1 MKNTSKVIAQQTKGW
16 QMEMNKLST
25 QERHNRKRVLHKRIR
40 RKHSEEINEK
50 ISTHRNDNLEETD

>member
-1 MKNTSKVIAQQTKGW
+1 
-16 QMEMNKLST
+16 MEMNKLST

-40 RKHSEEINEK
+40 RKNNEDINEK